1 VLRTRPDQAL
11 TARFDALDV
20 DADGHIDERDYA
32 AMARRL
38 IDAFGFDPHSVVA
51 GRVRDRYRQFW
62 HALRRTTDVDGDSR
76 VSKRE
81 FVAAVIGGH
90 AGRDHTLLRAAAPI
104 AAAVV
109 ELADFD
115 ADGRLDEAEF
125 RKLFSALGVTD
136 ADCGE
141 AFIRTDRDGDGY
153 LTRRELLLAL
163 EEFYCSAEPEA
174 GGSWRF
180 GRI

>member
-1 VLRTRPDQAL
+1 VLRTTADQAL

-20 DADGHIDERDYA
+20 DADGHIDEKDYA

-38 IDAFGFDPHSVVA
+38 VEIFGFDPDSVVA
-51 GRVRDRYRQFW
+51 ARVRDRYRHFW
-62 HALRRTTDVDGDSR
+62 HALRRTTDRDGDSR
-76 VSKRE
+76 VSRRE
-81 FVAAVIGGH
+81 FVEAVLGGQQVR
-90 AGRDHTLLRAAAPI
+90 GRTLLRAAAPI
-104 AAAVV
+104 ASAVV

-115 ADGRLDEAEF
+115 SDGRLDEAEF
-125 RKLFSALGVTD
+125 RKLFSALGVAD
-136 ADCGE
+136 IDCGE
-141 AFIRTDRDGDGY
+141 AFLRMDRDSDGY

-174 GGSWRF
+174 GGNWTF